1 MLTFNQV
8 QTILVYLSD
17 KLLSVDNN
25 LVQKYIKDNYPHSLK
40 FYYGDN
46 RSNELYY
53 IYKHDRHINL
63 HSLTQEIFDS
73 LSVISFLEI
82 ILVDAEN
89 LINAA
94 RDEQIKPYLTRI
106 DNL

>member
-1 MLTFNQV
+1 MLTFSQV
-8 QTILVYLSD
+8 QNILVYLSD

-25 LVQKYIKDNYPHSLK
+25 LVKEYIQASYPRSLK
-40 FYYGDN
+40 FYYWD
-46 RSNELYY
+46 SELYY
-53 IYKHDRHINL
+53 IYKCDRNINL

-89 LINAA
+89 IINAA

>member
-17 KLLSVDNN
+17 KLLSVDSH
-25 LVQKYIKDNYPHSLK
+25 LVKEYIQANYPQSLK

-73 LSVISFLEI
+73 LSVSGFLET

-89 LINAA
+89 VINAA
-94 RDEQIKPYLTRI
+94 RAEQIKPYLTRI

>member
-17 KLLSVDNN
+17 KLSIIDNN
-25 LVQKYIKDNYPHSLK
+25 LAQEYIKANYPQSLK

-46 RSNELYY
+46 RSNGLYY

-63 HSLTQEIFDS
+63 HSLTQETFDS
-73 LSVISFLEI
+73 LSVSEFLET

-89 LINAA
+89 IILAA